1 MFFGY
6 TSEFQE
12 LCKQIPEKAKT
23 VVLRLSRM
31 QYMDQTGLYVM
42 EDALKDLNQKSVNIV
57 FVGLLDQPK
66 NMMERVEII
75 PNIVKEENIYTS
87 FKEYLK
93 VISA

>member
-1 MFFGY
+1 
-6 TSEFQE
+6 
-12 LCKQIPEKAKT
+12 
-23 VVLRLSRM
+23 
-31 QYMDQTGLYVM
+31 MDQTGLYVM

-66 NMMERVEII
+66 NMMERVDII
-75 PNIVKEENIYTS
+75 PNIVKEENIYTN

>member
-1 MFFGY
+1 
-6 TSEFQE
+6 
-12 LCKQIPEKAKT
+12 
-23 VVLRLSRM
+23 
-31 QYMDQTGLYVM
+31 M

-66 NMMERVEII
+66 NMMERVDII
-75 PNIVKEENIYTS
+75 PNIVKEENIYTN